1 MLRLGSQEIALAQ
14 LRKLSTDF
22 DGLRKTIEGEYEK
35 AQETLAGHIKVSRHL
50 PFGTESA
57 PYVFDVPESGYYR
70 LMGFFGPHAQ
80 GKASYQI
87 VRITKAKAPKFRD
100 SPKAVQCQW

>member
-1 MLRLGSQEIALAQ
+1 MPGGRRSQV
-14 LRKLSTDF
+14 R
-22 DGLRKTIEGEYEK
+22 IEGPVGAK
-35 AQETLAGHIKVSRHL
+35 DKVSRHL

-70 LMGFFGPHAQ
+70 LIGFFGPHAQ

-87 VRITKAKAPKFRD
+87 VRITKVKAQKFRD
-100 SPKAVQCQW
+100 SPQAAQCQW